1 MRTILTKCL
10 RESIMRESSLNKK
23 IESWWTKKGGLILK
37 FLGNQFTRQGIPDL
51 IICYEGQ
58 FIALEVKVGDNKPTP
73 IQLEMIRR
81 LKVDYLAKA
90 T

>member
-10 RESIMRESSLNKK
+10 RESIMRESNLNKK
-23 IESWWTKKGGLILK
+23 IETWWTKKGGLTLK